1 LDTSSPQQPDQTAEP
16 PPPSKPAG
24 ASLPADAPATA
35 AATPSDP
42 ELHAYIRRS
51 VIKALVVLLLAVVL
65 LGFSGVYFKAELL
78 AATAWVLRRVGLV
91 GIAAILFIS
100 DAFCAPISSDFT
112 LVVIANS
119 ELRQDWY
126 YVVPALALWSSF
138 AGGVA
143 WYLGTKVGHM
153 PWATRWLGR
162 LRSGQNHALVAKL
175 GKWGVALG
183 ALTPIPYSLTCWA
196 AGMLELTIGE
206 IFWVN
211 LLRVPRFI
219 AYYLAFA
226 HSDELLRLLLQQ

>member
-1 LDTSSPQQPDQTAEP
+1 LDHPSPQQPDQTAQP
-16 PPPSKPAG
+16 RPLADPAG
-24 ASLPADAPATA
+24 APPGPNPAAGAAPTS
-35 AATPSDP
+35 SDP
-42 ELHAYIRRS
+42 ELTAYIRGS
-51 VIKALVVLLLAVVL
+51 VIKALVVLLVAVVL

-78 AATAWVLRRVGLV
+78 AANAWVLRRVGLL
-91 GIAAILFIS
+91 GIAAILFVS
-100 DAFCAPISSDFT
+100 DAFCAPIPSDFT

-126 YVVPALALWSSF
+126 FVVPALALWSSF

-143 WYLGTKVGHM
+143 WYLGTKVGNM

-162 LRSGQNHALVAKL
+162 LRSDQNRVMVAKL

-196 AGMLELTIGE
+196 AGMLHLTLGE
-206 IFWVN
+206 VFWVN
-211 LLRVPRFI
+211 LLRLPRFV

-226 HSDELLRLLLQQ
+226 HSDALLKLLI